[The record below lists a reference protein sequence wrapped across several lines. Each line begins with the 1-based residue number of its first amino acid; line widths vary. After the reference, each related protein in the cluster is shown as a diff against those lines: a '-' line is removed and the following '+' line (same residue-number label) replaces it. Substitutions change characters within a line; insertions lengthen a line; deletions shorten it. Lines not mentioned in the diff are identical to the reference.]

1 MDACMHGRMDIQVGG
16 WVDNVSQVSQAIA
29 QLDLQWNPPLLDLI
43 KL

>member
-1 MDACMHGRMDIQVGG
+1 MDACMHGWMDIQVGG